1 MKEVTL
7 EELQQLCTVLQF
19 LTPRQRNHLIKT
31 MTKGQ
36 MHILEVA
43 CFNLAT
49 NHDGLNKKQLAE
61 LRKYKKP
68 VEIVASKSYS
78 LVDKRRT
85 AQKGGFIPALLPIV
99 GTLVT
104 SFLS

>member
-1 MKEVTL
+1 MIKE
-7 EELQQLCTVLQF
+7 
-19 LTPRQRNHLIKT
+19 
-31 MTKGQ
+31 Q

-49 NHDGLNKKQLAE
+49 NHDRLNKKQLAE
-61 LRKYKKP
+61 LRKYKRS
-68 VEIVASKSYS
+68 VEIVASKSYT
-78 LVDKRRT
+78 LGDKRRSV
-85 AQKGGFIPALLPIV
+85 QKGGFIPALLPII

>member
-1 MKEVTL
+1 MKEATL
-7 EELQQLCTVLQF
+7 EQVQQLCTALQF

-31 MTKGQ
+31 MIKEQ
-36 MHILEVA
+36 MHILEVS

-49 NHDGLNKKQLAE
+49 NHDGLNKKQLSE
-61 LRKYKKP
+61 LRKYKTS
-68 VEIVASKSYS
+68 VETVASRSYP
-78 LVDKRRT
+78 LGDKRRSV
-85 AQKGGFIPALLPIV
+85 QKGGFILALLPVI

>member
-1 MKEVTL
+1 
-7 EELQQLCTVLQF
+7 
-19 LTPRQRNHLIKT
+19 

-61 LRKYKKP
+61 LRKYKRS

-78 LVDKRRT
+78 LGDKRRFV
-85 AQKGGFIPALLPIV
+85 QKGGFIPALRPIID
-99 GTLVT
+99 TLVT

>member
-1 MKEVTL
+1 MEV
-7 EELQQLCTVLQF
+7 QQLCTVLQF

-61 LRKYKKP
+61 LRKYKKLAE
-68 VEIVASKSYS
+68 VVASKSYP
-78 LVDKRRT
+78 LGDKRRFV
-85 AQKGGFIPALLPIV
+85 QKGGFIPALLPII